1 MKVPLITDTIVSNG
15 TQLVRMW
22 WNNQTELI
30 KPPILPFAYTKS
42 NPPVEAKTEIVK
54 RRLLYDIDNEIE
66 LYKCSFRN
74 TYELKNNCNETN
86 FYESQFNFKDRLYAE
101 CSDFIEKYA
110 NTNDL
115 KIMCL
120 DFEMS
125 TENGEFCKSNKDAII
140 AAGFQFNDGPIELI
154 LADTYNDDKE
164 LLLKLLKR
172 IEEENPDIVCT
183 FNGNSFDIPYLIDR
197 LKRHNIDPGRLSRDG
212 SQPYFGNNNEYIK
225 LGGRISYDLFPRSVM
240 RDQSLFS
247 KAPPNRR
254 MKTVCKV
261 YNLDGVVEENE
272 SVLGNMRNMVGTD
285 ELKRYLTSDIRCT
298 RFLCDM
304 YLPSIIGMAEI
315 IGVSLESCIN
325 SNPSYIGHM
334 LFMKEYSKMGIVSD
348 KTVEADFKYLAE
360 NKQGALAKCFKPG
373 LYKDKPLR
381 KWDFLSYYPHL
392 IITFNI
398 SPETCKLVRTKPV
411 LEPCSAYM
419 DKEKKILHLSI
430 PDEKAN
436 MQLIIEIDFSRPGFT
451 STFIRKLMK
460 ERLEMKRKM
469 KTLDHSSP
477 EYASLNVAQTN
488 NKVIMNSISGYFG
501 LKFAHFGSICS
512 YTIITGLG
520 RHIIT
525 KVIEKVG
532 NVVALDTDGILSYS
546 EMNID
551 EVNSFIENYVHS
563 FFGVDENHI
572 QMEEEF
578 YERSFFREGTK
589 QYLLIERDDYN
600 NPYLVIH
607 GNSFKGSSLC
617 RLFTDIIEKIGFE
630 MLMLDDSDNAA
641 VKKFEDNI
649 ATYYNKDL
657 WTLDLIKKNV
667 ACKPI
672 DQYKTPNTIGAQLV
686 RQFESRFK
694 TKISGETKLDY
705 VKIKTKHG
713 SSYKLITVFDT
724 ISDITDIDYD
734 YYLEIVDSAFERLG
748 LSDRTPKGKKVGK
761 QKTLFDF

>member
-1 MKVPLITDTIVSNG
+1 MRVPLIVDTVVSNG
-15 TQLVRMW
+15 EQYTVVWQNGEKHFVKSPL
-22 WNNQTELI
+22 
-30 KPPILPFAYTKS
+30 LPFAYTKN
-42 NPPVEAKTEIVK
+42 NPPLESKNELVK

-74 TYELKNNCNETN
+74 TYELRNTCSKEN
-86 FYESQFNFKDRLYAE
+86 FYESQFNFKDRLYSE
-101 CSDFIEKYA
+101 CSDFISSYA
-110 NTNDL
+110 NTNEL

-140 AAGFQFNDGPIELI
+140 AAGLQFNNEPIELI
-154 LADTYNDDKE
+154 LADTYNNDKE

-172 IEEENPDIVCT
+172 IEDEDPDLICT

-197 LKRHNIDPGRLSRDG
+197 LKRHNIDPGKLSRDG
-212 SQPYFGNNNEYIK
+212 SQPYFGNKNEYIK

-240 RDQSLFS
+240 RDQSIFQKS
-247 KAPPNRR
+247 PPNRR
-254 MKTVCKV
+254 MKTVCKL
-261 YNLDGVVEENE
+261 YHLDGVVEENE
-272 SVLGNMRNMVGTD
+272 SVLGNMKNMVGTD

-304 YLPSIIGMAEI
+304 YLPGIINMAEI

-325 SNPSYIGHM
+325 SNPSYVGHM
-334 LFMKEYSKMGIVSD
+334 LFMKEYGRIGIISD
-348 KTVEADFKYLAE
+348 KTVEDDFKYLAE
-360 NKQGALAKCFKPG
+360 NKQGALAKCFRPG
-373 LYKDKPLR
+373 LYKDKPLK

-392 IITFNI
+392 ITTFNI
-398 SPETCKLVRTKPV
+398 SPETCKLIKTKST
-411 LEPCSAYM
+411 LEPYSAYM

-460 ERLEMKRKM
+460 ERLEMKRQM
-469 KTLDHSSP
+469 KTLDHNSP
-477 EYASLNVAQTN
+477 EYASLNVAQIN
-488 NKVIMNSISGYFG
+488 NKVIMNSVSGYFG
-501 LKFAHFGSICS
+501 LKFAHFGSICA

-546 EMNID
+546 DMTID
-551 EVNSFIENYVHS
+551 EVNLFIEDYVHS
-563 FFGVDENHI
+563 FFGVEENHI

-589 QYLLIERDDYN
+589 QYLLIERDDHN

-607 GNSFKGSSLC
+607 GISFKGSSLA
-617 RLFTDIIEKIGFE
+617 RLFADIIEKIGFE
-630 MLMLDDSDNAA
+630 MLMLDDNDSVA
-641 VKKFEDNI
+641 VKQFEDNI
-649 ATYYNKDL
+649 ANYYDKSM
-657 WTLDLIKKNV
+657 WSLDLIKKNV
-667 ACKPI
+667 ACKPLC
-672 DQYKTPNTIGAQLV
+672 QYKTPNTIGGQLV

-724 ISDITDIDYD
+724 IDSITDIDYD
-734 YYLEIVDSAFERLG
+734 YYLSIVDSAFERLG
-748 LSDRTPKGKKVGK
+748 LSDRTPKGKKAGK
-761 QKTLFDF
+761 QKSIFDF